1 MILSTFRGPARQA
14 GLFILT
20 VFILAA
26 CTGERHRL
34 AGKNVLKVNDHAMT
48 SKEFA
53 TQLGRRLKDLDA
65 LSAKDPLT
73 IQQAKN
79 EIAKNFILRSLIVDW
94 TKTKGFEVTDVTLD
108 KEVEGIRKSY
118 PDDLSFRRSLA
129 VENMSFSEWREALR
143 ATLIERTFFERLRA
157 SLDAPSEVEVR
168 AFFDGHKDQFRKRE
182 RIYVRQILVDEESKA
197 ELLRSELKGRDFAQY
212 AKKYSSGPE
221 AAAGGLIG
229 WIEKGTVEVFDAAF
243 SLALNTVSE
252 PLKSPYG
259 YHLVKVE
266 KRIPASQ
273 GSLDE
278 ARPEIVATL
287 RAQREQAEF
296 VKWLDAQIRSSKIF
310 KDEAL
315 IRAMTVETKVKN
327 D

>member
-1 MILSTFRGPARQA
+1 MIPSSFRGPARQA
-14 GLFILT
+14 GLFILAIFL
-20 VFILAA
+20 VSG
-26 CTGERHRL
+26 CTGDRHRL
-34 AGKNVLKVNDHAMT
+34 AGKNVVQVNEHAMT
-48 SKEFA
+48 SREFA
-53 TQLGRRLKDLDA
+53 VQLGRRLKDLDA

-79 EIAKNFILRSLIVDW
+79 EILKNFILRSLIVDW
-94 TKTKGFEVTDVTLD
+94 TKTKGLEVSDAVLD
-108 KEVEGIRKSY
+108 KEVEKIRKSY

-143 ATLIERTFFERLRA
+143 ATLIERTFFEHLR
-157 SLDAPSEVEVR
+157 SGLEAPNEIEVK

-197 ELLRSELKGRDFAQY
+197 ELLRAELKGKDFAQY
-212 AKKYSSGPE
+212 AKKYSSAPE
-221 AAAGGLIG
+221 ASAGGLIG

-243 SLALNTVSE
+243 SQPLNTVGE

-259 YHLVKVE
+259 FHLIRVE
-266 KRIPASQ
+266 KRIPASP

-296 VKWLDAQIRSSKIF
+296 VKWLDSQIRSSKIL

-315 IRAMTVETKVKN
+315 IRAMTVETKVKH